1 MTNFLQLAFL
11 LSIILT
17 AAKIGGYLAMR
28 VGQPSVLG
36 ELLVGL
42 LLGPSLID
50 VVHLPLITNSHTGD
64 MIAEMAEIGV
74 LLLMFLAGLELHL
87 SELARNMRVSAFGGS
102 LGVLI
107 PIILGSLAGFASGL
121 DTNQA
126 IFLGLTMGATSVSI
140 SAQTLMELKVLRSR
154 VGLGLLGAAVFDDVL
169 VILFLSVFLAVVQ
182 GGASVL
188 SILAVIG
195 QMAIF
200 LVLSAGIGLWGLP
213 WLADKVSKMY
223 ISQGAVTLA
232 VVVMLTYGLAAEVV
246 GGMAAITGA
255 FVAGLMFGRTP
266 YRTTISSGMQSLA
279 YAFFVP
285 IFFVNI
291 GFSINLGQLQ
301 VNTLWLA
308 LGISLLA
315 VVGKLLGGGLGAR
328 LGKFS
333 WRESLQLGIGMV
345 SRGEV
350 GLIVAKVGVDA
361 GMVSNEL
368 LSAIVAMVL
377 VTTLVTPPMLRAAFA
392 GPSDNSA
399 DGSNNG
405 DAALVTGKEIA

>member
-1 MTNFLQLAFL
+1 MTSFLQLALL

-17 AAKIGGYLAMR
+17 AAKLGGYLALR

-42 LLGPSLID
+42 LLGPTLID
-50 VVHLPLITNSHTGD
+50 VVHLPLITNTHAGE
-64 MIAEMAEIGV
+64 MIAELAEIGV

-87 SELARNMRVSAFGGS
+87 DELARNTRVSAFGGS
-102 LGVLI
+102 LGVVI
-107 PIILGSLAGFASGL
+107 PVILGSLAGIVSGL
-121 DTNQA
+121 ETNQA
-126 IFLGLTMGATSVSI
+126 LFLGLTMGATSVSI
-140 SAQTLMELKVLRSR
+140 SAQTLMEMNVLRSR

-169 VILFLSVFLAVVQ
+169 VILFLSIFLAIVH

-188 SILAVIG
+188 AILWVIV
-195 QMAIF
+195 QMILF
-200 LVLSAGIGLWGLP
+200 LLLSVGIGLYGLP
-213 WLADKVSKMY
+213 WLANVVSKMR

-232 VVVMLTYGLAAEVV
+232 VVIMLVYGLAAEVL

-266 YRTTISSGMQSLA
+266 FRTAISGGMQSLA

-291 GFSINLGQLQ
+291 GFSINLRLLQL
-301 VNTLWLA
+301 NTLWLA
-308 LGISLLA
+308 IGISLLA
-315 VVGKLLGGGLGAR
+315 VFGKILGGGLGAR
-328 LGKFS
+328 LGRFT
-333 WRESLQLGIGMV
+333 WREALQLGIGMV

-361 GMVSNEL
+361 GLVSNEL

-377 VTTLVTPPMLRAAFA
+377 VTTLVTPPMLRAAF
-392 GPSDNSA
+392 SNS
-399 DGSNNG
+399 GGQSSEG
-405 DAALVTGKEIA
+405 DALVIGKETA